1 MTTGVIGRKL
11 LRTIAL
17 FLGLV
22 SANSW
27 TFRSTPAP
35 PDRFLRRLAS
45 QSCGGDVVGEKVR
58 RDFLSSMLATLLVA
72 SSPSVSNAEFQV
84 VAGAEVQGGATAVE
98 NSKIRNGGASTIN
111 NQRGARKTITRGV
124 QLDLANF
131 AKEDLS
137 GVSFQQSQVRGGNFD
152 GSKLV
157 GTSFFDATLDES
169 TLVGANLNQANLE
182 MASLNKCD
190 LSQAIIT
197 EAYVT
202 GATSFVDTNI
212 EGADFTD
219 TFLRKDQKRYLCERA
234 KGTNAVT
241 GVDTRDSLLCDL

>member
-1 MTTGVIGRKL
+1 MKQSVRHGALVGSFEQEALLDRVGGKPRLVDGRTDLELGDLRSL
-11 LRTIAL
+11 L
-17 FLGLV
+17 
-22 SANSW
+22 
-27 TFRSTPAP
+27 
-35 PDRFLRRLAS
+35 
-45 QSCGGDVVGEKVR
+45 
-58 RDFLSSMLATLLVA
+58 
-72 SSPSVSNAEFQV
+72 
-84 VAGAEVQGGATAVE
+84 
-98 NSKIRNGGASTIN
+98 
-111 NQRGARKTITRGV
+111 GV

-131 AKEDLS
+131 ANEDLS

-202 GATSFVDTNI
+202 GATSFVDANI

-219 TFLRKDQKRYLCERA
+219 TFLRKDQKRYLCARA
-234 KGTNAVT
+234 TGTNAVT